1 MGAII
6 DLEKVEII
14 YRCNHV
20 KRGIVWINLIG
31 PPISLLFLTFGIT
44 RMFLVKKRKSLLT
57 NIIILIFFSEIIQ
70 CLSKLI
76 QLLKYTFPDRRD
88 DKNFYDG
95 NTPRG
100 VICQIQ
106 ITTAIFSDFCS
117 LLNTLLLSLR
127 CYDVIKNK
135 KRFFDKGNNGIITII
150 GFIFLSL
157 ILAIIFIII
166 DNKKTHNNI
175 SYRYDLRDRCS
186 YWCWLEHLPSLICL
200 GLYWIILFFNIY
212 FACKT
217 NSYLK
222 SGYKKIKEENQ
233 LLPAKTNDNS
243 TPSSEENSDNSS
255 RGKNKDKEDKKNQSF
270 LTAEEK
276 KRIEQLKLMRLK
288 CQIYPYVTIFYWL
301 FAATYRI
308 VDDSFMWQFDSSDE
322 DPYTQN
328 ENEKKLFD
336 NHPGFHALVQFCF
349 VAYTFLSSIRGI
361 LYGFS
366 FLVFEEKIFF
376 NFFKKCFKRCYK
388 EEDSDSDED
397 DESRLVRNTNS
408 TSISDMYVTRGK
420 EEQKDESNYQTIE
433 MRENNYDNEKDNEND
448 NENENDNN

>member
-1 MGAII
+1 MGDII
-6 DLEKVEII
+6 DLARTSKI
-14 YRCNHV
+14 YRCNYV
-20 KRGIVWINLIG
+20 KKGIIWINLIG

-44 RMFLVKKRKSLLT
+44 RMILVKKRKSFLT
-57 NIIILIFFSEIIQ
+57 NIILIIFASEIIQ
-70 CLSKLI
+70 CLSRLI
-76 QLLKYTFPDRRD
+76 QLLKYTFPDKRD
-88 DKNFYDG
+88 DKTFNDG

-117 LLNTLLLSLR
+117 LLSTLLLSLR

-135 KRFFDKGNNGIITII
+135 KRFFDKGLNGIISII
-150 GFIFLSL
+150 VFVALSF
-157 ILAIIFIII
+157 ILAIIFLLI

-175 SYRYDLRDRCS
+175 SYRYDVRDRCS

-200 GLYWIILFFNIY
+200 GLYWIILLFNIY

-222 SGYKKIKEENQ
+222 SGYKKIKEESQ
-233 LLPAKTNDNS
+233 CLPGKSDDNNI
-243 TPSSEENSDNSS
+243 PLNEENSDNASNS
-255 RGKNKDKEDKKNQSF
+255 KSKDKDKEDKKNHSF
-270 LTAEEK
+270 LTNEEK

-301 FAATYRI
+301 LAATYRI
-308 VDDSFMWQFDSSDE
+308 VDDSFMWQFDSSGE
-322 DPYTQN
+322 NPYDQ
-328 ENEKKLFD
+328 EEKERKLFN
-336 NHPGFHALVQFCF
+336 NHPGFQALVQICF
-349 VAYTFLSSIRGI
+349 VGYTFLSSIRGI

-376 NFFKKCFKRCYK
+376 NFFKKCCKRCYK
-388 EEDSDSDED
+388 EEDSDSDND

-408 TSISDMYVTRGK
+408 TSISDMYVSRGK

-433 MRENNYDNEKDNEND
+433 MRENNGDNEKDNEKD
-448 NENENDNN
+448 NDNN

>member
-135 KRFFDKGNNGIITII
+135 KRFFDKGNHGIIS
-150 GFIFLSL
+150 IFMIVITSI
-157 ILAIIFIII
+157 ILANSFLII
-166 DNKKTHNNI
+166 DKKLTKNNR
-175 SYRYDLRDRCS
+175 SYRFDVRDRCS
-186 YWCWLEHLPSLICL
+186 YWCWLDHYSSLMCFSI
-200 GLYWIILFFNIY
+200 YSIIIVINMV
-212 FACKT
+212 FAWKT
-217 NSYLK
+217 NSFLTR
-222 SGYKKIKEENQ
+222 GYKSLLEENESSYDAYNNMSTP
-233 LLPAKTNDNS
+233 LNEVNNEDNS
-243 TPSSEENSDNSS
+243 KKMKFHNLT
-255 RGKNKDKEDKKNQSF
+255 KE
-270 LTAEEK
+270 TIE
-276 KRIEQLKLMRLK
+276 RIEELRLMRIK
-288 CQIYPYVTIFYWL
+288 CFIYPLVTIILWVII
-301 FAATYRI
+301 AIYRI
-308 VDDSFMWQFDSSDE
+308 IDDLAMMKYDEGDDPKQGRIEEQNYFKNNPFSQFIV
-322 DPYTQN
+322 QMF
-328 ENEKKLFD
+328 LVL
-336 NHPGFHALVQFCF
+336 HA
-349 VAYTFLSSIRGI
+349 FLSATRGI
-361 LYGFS
+361 FYGFS
-366 FLVFEEKIFF
+366 FIVFEEKLFF
-376 NFFKKCFKRCYK
+376 NFFKKCFKKSWFEDEPEGNEEGRMKIIRNSNYSATSSDYIK
-388 EEDSDSDED
+388 ENEKEGED
-397 DESRLVRNTNS
+397 DEN
-408 TSISDMYVTRGK
+408 
-420 EEQKDESNYQTIE
+420 KDENEDEDENKDDESKGGVIE
-433 MRENNYDNEKDNEND
+433 MNNSEYNDNNND
-448 NENENDNN
+448 NED